1 MIFIHL
7 CDIDL
12 NLNIKSIQMEVL
24 ELLVSNFVIYNII
37 TDVTVINENSLRTSL
52 DAKSQKMIASNLSQ
66 SNIEMSVLRQ
76 SYRKHPEVIID
87 NVNMKSPTQ
96 QVLKNLLLISNRL
109 SCQKAI
115 DQQSEIPFI

>member
-1 MIFIHL
+1 
-7 CDIDL
+7 
-12 NLNIKSIQMEVL
+12 MEVL
-24 ELLVSNFVIYNII
+24 ELLVSNFIIYNII

-52 DAKSQKMIASNLSQ
+52 DAKSQKMIPSNLSQ

-109 SCQKAI
+109 NCQKAI